1 MKSFGAILPECWS
14 LYISQTAS
22 AVRNIAT
29 KPIASAAR
37 KAIQDMSDKQYIDI
51 YLDKENERIVIEVN
65 DSGEFALGKKL
76 CLRSVSQYIADG
88 RHDIEFTKGPEGQDW
103 ICMDFEG

>member
-1 MKSFGAILPECWS
+1 MEKLYNNSRGVFASFIKKTGY
-14 LYISQTAS
+14 LYLS
-22 AVRNIAT
+22 
-29 KPIASAAR
+29 SAAR
-37 KAIQDMSDKQYIDI
+37 KAIQDMSDKQYIDV
-51 YLDKENERIVIEVN
+51 YLDKDNQRIVIEVN
-65 DSGEFALGKKL
+65 NSGEFALGKKL